1 VDIKNLNNLEEFLF
15 YEKTLLFINK
25 QSKDVLKILRKLEL
39 SDIVTVLQYFPLI
52 VKNNL
57 FFIES

>member
-1 VDIKNLNNLEEFLF
+1 LF